1 MCNLTILGIKQRG
14 SISHP
19 FLCYIFIIRLC
30 LSIKFHISFQAK
42 VPVVPSFI
50 KTFFWSSSVNSST
63 MQRNANMLK
72 NLKKCVFAD
81 SISFFAEMQSPA
93 CPLNELLP
101 FGETSQYAIYRCLQS
116 SIWALKNSAS
126 EYCVYSRV

>member
-81 SISFFAEMQSPA
+81 FISFFAEMQSPA
-93 CPLNELLP
+93 CPPERTFALRQN
-101 FGETSQYAIYRCLQS
+101 FVIYYVLSTYKVVDRH
-116 SIWALKNSAS
+116 
-126 EYCVYSRV
+126 